1 MSTYIKLSHFAVQQ
15 RLAEHCKSTV
25 LNKKFEEQYLIL
37 QNVSN
42 DKESHYIRLI
52 TLRNWHKV
60 VFHFLLYLTFTL
72 C

>member
-1 MSTYIKLSHFAVQQ
+1 MSTYVKLSHFAVQQ

-42 DKESHYIRLI
+42 DKESH
-52 TLRNWHKV
+52 
-60 VFHFLLYLTFTL
+60 
-72 C
+72 